1 MICQPDDNMDTI
13 PRSDAA
19 KIKMV
24 SESTLTDALNKGVIN
39 GTEERVEWDDD
50 FEEWMPK
57 IPAEDLVYRVN
68 MARPYITTIR
78 IGVSLKRLAQ
88 ATARTAQRQA
98 APWDIVPV
106 NRTNMDLVLNMQRG
120 SIDGNVYTQYLVDE
134 VREAL
139 RLDRNVYQKRLRTGM
154 AAYTQ
159 GLHPAPAFRPLDKVA
174 SSAGERSAL
183 GKAIEG
189 GEIDALQYHD
199 ATLVVDSDALQEWR
213 ENENNHHSLFSDAL
227 LRA

>member
-13 PRSDAA
+13 PRPDAA

-39 GTEERVEWDDD
+39 GTKERVKWDND
-50 FEEWMPK
+50 FEEWMPRV
-57 IPAEDLVYRVN
+57 PAENLAYRVN

-78 IGVSLKRLAQ
+78 IGVPLKRLAK
-88 ATARTAQRQA
+88 ATVRTAQNEA

-106 NRTNMDLVLNMQRG
+106 TRTNMDLILNQQRG

-139 RLDRNVYQKRLRTGM
+139 RLGKNVYQKRLRTGM

-159 GLHPAPAFRPLDKVA
+159 GLHPAPALRPLDKVA
-174 SSAGERSAL
+174 RSAGERSAL
-183 GKAIEG
+183 GKAIER
-189 GEIDALQYHD
+189 GEIDAIQYHD
-199 ATLVVDSDALQEWR
+199 ATLVVDNDALQKWR
-213 ENENNHHSLFSDAL
+213 ESEDNHHSLFSDAL